1 MLNMS
6 ENEQNNAKKYFDQA
20 LNKKNKNKS
29 YKDDLEKGLQHLGM
43 ALHPIQD
50 IYAHTN
56 DKVYLVTYTYV
67 NQYGVKTTIEYW
79 SHVKN
84 KDTDNVFLRN
94 NQLIKTKDETN
105 KILKSFYAKYKSI
118 LK

>member
-1 MLNMS
+1 MS
-6 ENEQNNAKKYFDQA
+6 ENEINNAKKYFDQA
-20 LNKKNKNKS
+20 LKKKNNNKS

-56 DKVYLVTYTYV
+56 DKVYLVNYTYV
-67 NQYGVKTTIEYW
+67 NQNGVKTTVKYW

-84 KDTDNVFLRN
+84 KDTDNVFLRY
-94 NQLIKTKDETN
+94 NQLIKTRDETY
-105 KILKSFYAKYKSI
+105 KILNSFYSKYKSI